1 MSIFIKNI
9 QLNGLVTHIKIE
21 GNRFSKIRTDATPS
35 TSDTIIDG
43 TDKAILP
50 PFYNT
55 HTHSPMSLLR
65 GYADDLPLFTWLN
78 DYIWPFEA
86 KLTPDDIYIGTRLSI
101 LEMIKSGTVF
111 FNDMYWKEEATI
123 RAAKEMGIR
132 AAIGIFAIDSLGLKD
147 IDQKSSGANKQLSD
161 APLIQMTISPH
172 AIYSTNKTEFQR
184 CAEVAKEHN
193 WVLHTHVS
201 ETKKEVD
208 DCLKEHG
215 CTPIELLEKYGVLDC
230 PKVILAHAVHITEN
244 DMEIISKHGSVI
256 SHNPISNM
264 KLSSGYF
271 PIQAA
276 LDKGCKITL
285 GTDGCSS
292 NNNQDMRE
300 EMKFAS
306 IRAKEKYGAESIPV
320 STIFEMATKNGAE
333 AFGLDAGEIKEGK
346 LADAL
351 LIDLNNERMVPCHH
365 LLSNWVYAANSEC
378 IDTVICNGR
387 ILMQNR
393 HVDGEEEIIQSVKKR
408 YK

>member
-132 AAIGIFAIDSLGLKD
+132 AAIG
-147 IDQKSSGANKQLSD
+147 
-161 APLIQMTISPH
+161 
-172 AIYSTNKTEFQR
+172 
-184 CAEVAKEHN
+184 
-193 WVLHTHVS
+193 
-201 ETKKEVD
+201 
-208 DCLKEHG
+208 
-215 CTPIELLEKYGVLDC
+215 
-230 PKVILAHAVHITEN
+230 
-244 DMEIISKHGSVI
+244 
-256 SHNPISNM
+256 
-264 KLSSGYF
+264 
-271 PIQAA
+271 
-276 LDKGCKITL
+276 
-285 GTDGCSS
+285 
-292 NNNQDMRE
+292 
-300 EMKFAS
+300 
-306 IRAKEKYGAESIPV
+306 
-320 STIFEMATKNGAE
+320 
-333 AFGLDAGEIKEGK
+333 
-346 LADAL
+346 
-351 LIDLNNERMVPCHH
+351 
-365 LLSNWVYAANSEC
+365 
-378 IDTVICNGR
+378 
-387 ILMQNR
+387 
-393 HVDGEEEIIQSVKKR
+393 
-408 YK
+408 